1 MTTVLQVSRSW
12 QEYAMSI
19 PGIEVGKEEN
29 QPHEGMD
36 QQFCYLVLTIVYE

>member
-19 PGIEVGKEEN
+19 PGIEVGKFEEN
-29 QPHEGMD
+29 
-36 QQFCYLVLTIVYE
+36 